1 MYIGLGIA
9 LLVIGAILSF
19 AIGPDAV
26 EGINLE
32 MIGYI
37 FMAGGVLA
45 ILLSLVLGRPR
56 GPRGYTSR
64 RVSHTDPR
72 TGEAYDEVQVDPDRR

>member
-1 MYIGLGIA
+1 
-9 LLVIGAILSF
+9 
-19 AIGPDAV
+19 
-26 EGINLE
+26 

-72 TGEAYDEVQVDPDRR
+72 TGEAYDEVQVDHAPFAVPGLG

>member
-9 LLVIGAILSF
+9 LLVIGAVLSF
-19 AIGPDAV
+19 AIGADAF

-45 ILLSLVLGRPR
+45 ILLSLVMRDR
-56 GPRGYTSR
+56 GPRGYTER
-64 RVSHTDPR
+64 RVTNRDPR
-72 TGEAYDEVQVDPDRR
+72 TGDQYDEVHVDRDR

>member
-1 MYIGLGIA
+1 
-9 LLVIGAILSF
+9 
-19 AIGPDAV
+19 
-26 EGINLE
+26 

-72 TGEAYDEVQVDPDRR
+72 TGEAYDEVQVDHAPFAMPGLG

>member
-19 AIGPDAV
+19 AIGPDAI
-26 EGINLE
+26 EGVNLE

-45 ILLSLVLGRPR
+45 ILLSLVRGRPR
-56 GPRGYTSR
+56 GPRGYPPR
-64 RVSHTDPR
+64 GVSPPAPR
-72 TGEAYDEVQVDPDRR
+72 TGEAYDEVQVAPDRR